1 MSELKFSK
9 KKQTGNK
16 VIDVPEY
23 KAATTKESDIQRQCE
38 QLLDLMHLEYYRI
51 PDAAWKNKIPHV
63 RKILS
68 HYLKGKPDLLVMK
81 PFDDVYIK
89 AVAFELKSKKG
100 VLTGGQKA
108 FQRKLPMIIIRSFEE
123 FSKQLDNFLRE
134 KDETQR

>member
-1 MSELKFSK
+1 MNELKFSK

-16 VIDVPEY
+16 QIDSNEY
-23 KAATTKESDIQRQCE
+23 KSITTKESDLQRQCE

-51 PDAAWKNKIPHV
+51 PDAAWKNKAPHI

-89 AVAFELKSKKG
+89 AVAFELKTKTGK
-100 VLTGGQKA
+100 LTGGQKA
-108 FQRKLPMIIIRSFEE
+108 FQRKLPLIIIRSFEE
-123 FSKQLDNFLRE
+123 FSVQLDKFLRE
-134 KDETQR
+134 E